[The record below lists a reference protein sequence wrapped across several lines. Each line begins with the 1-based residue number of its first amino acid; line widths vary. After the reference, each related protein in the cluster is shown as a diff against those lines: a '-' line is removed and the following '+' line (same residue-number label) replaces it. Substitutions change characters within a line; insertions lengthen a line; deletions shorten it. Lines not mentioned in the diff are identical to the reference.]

1 VTVPLSEREQRI
13 LEQIEKSLYEED
25 PKLANKARWGS
36 STFQLKLGIA
46 SFLAGFA
53 FLIAFFIIGH
63 VAVGVVAFGAMVAGI
78 VLIANGVRIS
88 ALEDE
93 SGEGRSG
100 ILKRL
105 EQGLRERRK
114 RD

>member
-1 VTVPLSEREQRI
+1 MPLSEREQRI

-25 PKLANKARWGS
+25 PKLAHKARWGS

-53 FLIAFFIIGH
+53 VLISFFVVGRLVLG
-63 VAVGVVAFGAMVAGI
+63 VAAFGAMVAGI
-78 VLIANGVRIS
+78 VLIASGVRMS
-88 ALEDE
+88 LLEDE
-93 SGEGRSG
+93 SEGGVSG
-100 ILKRL
+100 VFRRL